1 MSTFGSS
8 FVAISVL
15 EAVRVQSGVH
25 RTLSPVCPLQHRS
38 IAAGPEMP
46 DVSFGVPMSR
56 PMLIAAC
63 PRCVLGVCVLR
74 LLLISQERLRGTG
87 TRSLRWA
94 DPFRGVCLVVET
106 SIALSA
112 YSVCHVAMLF
122 SITCMLML
130 AVFWRSYIDARECDV
145 CVRGVRSVLLVEG
158 LLECDTC

>member
-1 MSTFGSS
+1 
-8 FVAISVL
+8 
-15 EAVRVQSGVH
+15 
-25 RTLSPVCPLQHRS
+25 
-38 IAAGPEMP
+38 MP

-87 TRSLRWA
+87 TRFLRWA

-106 SIALSA
+106 SIALAA

-130 AVFWRSYIDARECDV
+130 AVFCRSYIDARECDV
-145 CVRGVRSVLLVEG
+145 CVRVVRSVLLVEG